1 MSNKTT
7 TSDKL
12 KMYLKHPGSFI
23 MMILVMLAAILTFT
37 VLLFLIAYILMNGVP
52 HLKPSLFAWEYSSD
66 NASVMPA
73 LVNTVVMTLLS
84 LLIAVPFGI
93 FFRNFS
99 RGICGQR
106 K

>member
-37 VLLFLIAYILMNGVP
+37 VLLFPVP
-52 HLKPSLFAWEYSSD
+52 
-66 NASVMPA
+66 ASP
-73 LVNTVVMTLLS
+73 
-84 LLIAVPFGI
+84 
-93 FFRNFS
+93 
-99 RGICGQR
+99 
-106 K
+106 